1 MRHFMK
7 KVQNGDQVSIEYE
20 GMLEDGEIVERSSDT
35 GPVEFVVGSN
45 IMPPGFEKALIGMG
59 EGEEKTITMKPE
71 EAFGPRDENL
81 IHTVNKSV
89 LGEKILPKPGMV
101 LGMTLEKGEQ
111 THKVPALVVAV
122 NGEDVTIDFNHPLAG
137 KTIIYKLTL
146 KGIMN

>member
-1 MRHFMK
+1 MK
-7 KVQNGDQVSIEYE
+7 KVENGDQVSIEYK

-81 IHTVNKSV
+81 IHTVNRSV
-89 LGEKILPKPGMV
+89 LGDKILPKPGMV